1 MCGYI
6 LDYMLHNI
14 RNTAYNNT
22 MMSCDKVPLHDMMV
36 SASLHLQEFLIA
48 LSHSLSNFFAF
59 MQRILH
65 FTSQQ
70 ELECI
75 EFLKKKKTVI
85 TVQDTER
92 VIDCFES
99 RGRTRNSL

>member
-36 SASLHLQEFLIA
+36 SPSLHLQEFLIA
-48 LSHSLSNFFAF
+48 LSHSTLELLRLHAEDPSLHKST
-59 MQRILH
+59 RI
-65 FTSQQ
+65 
-70 ELECI
+70 
-75 EFLKKKKTVI
+75 
-85 TVQDTER
+85 R
-92 VIDCFES
+92 VY
-99 RGRTRNSL
+99 